1 MYQTPDLK
9 RPFFMVDVSILII
22 NYKCAD
28 LTIAAIQSVKDWT
41 KRVSYEVIV
50 VDNDSQDQSKAQVL
64 EQHPDIQWIDM
75 GYNAGFARANNR
87 AIQAAQG
94 RYYLLLNADTLQN
107 MDAIDVCVER
117 MDAEP
122 DVAASAPMQLYGNG
136 SPQPYFESFAEFR
149 RIFYIVPIR
158 LQAWVERMLP
168 PTVYTDPRQHD
179 WLVGAFLVIRREAV
193 QKVGAL
199 DESFFMYG
207 EDVEWSYRLGRV
219 GKLLYYK
226 DLGFLHLTSDSPFRR
241 TDVSYVNRFNVQM
254 QVSNLLWLRK
264 QYGVGAY
271 LVVMLNYA
279 LLIPIFTGWKA
290 FVNLKNRR
298 PLGSEMENQRR
309 FARRFQMLLR
319 YFWPTVFNRP
329 GFYKIK
335 PEENI
340 A

>member
-1 MYQTPDLK
+1 MY
-9 RPFFMVDVSILII
+9 DVSILII
-22 NYKCAD
+22 NYKCAG
-28 LTIAAIQSVKDWT
+28 LTNDAIQSVKDWT
-41 KRVSYEVIV
+41 RKVTYEIIV
-50 VDNDSQDQSKAQVL
+50 VDNDSQDSSQTEVL
-64 EQHPDIQWIDM
+64 QKHPDVQWINM

-87 AIQAAQG
+87 AIQAATG

-107 MDAIDVCVER
+107 MPAIDLCVER

-122 DVAASAPMQLYGNG
+122 DVVATAPMQLYANG
-136 SPQPYFESFAEFR
+136 TPQPYFQSFAEFR

-158 LQAWVERMLP
+158 LQTWLERLIP
-168 PTVYTDPRQHD
+168 ETKYQDPRQHD
-179 WLVGAFLVIRREAV
+179 WLVGAFMVVRREAV
-193 QKVGAL
+193 AKVGPL

-207 EDVEWSYRLGRV
+207 EDVEWSYRLGKA
-219 GKLLYYK
+219 GKLLYFK

-290 FVNLKNRR
+290 FVNFRNRR
-298 PLGSEMENQRR
+298 PIFSEMENQKR
-309 FARRFQMLLR
+309 FSRRFQMLLR
-319 YFWPTVFNRP
+319 YFWPTVWNRP

-340 A
+340 V